1 MMCITSTATQ
11 VQVKEKVEDHKDESP
26 TVKFAQT

>member
-1 MMCITSTATQ
+1 MMCITSTATE
-11 VQVKEKVEDHKDESP
+11 VQAKDKVEGHKDESP